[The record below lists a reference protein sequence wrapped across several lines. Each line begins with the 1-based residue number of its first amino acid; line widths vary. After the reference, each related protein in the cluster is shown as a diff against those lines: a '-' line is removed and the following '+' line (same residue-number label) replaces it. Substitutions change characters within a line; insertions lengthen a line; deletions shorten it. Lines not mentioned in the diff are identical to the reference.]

1 MTKEREQQIYRNM
14 DDVIDTSK
22 KIRDYL
28 LDDNVDQK
36 DKVEK
41 FEFFKQS
48 LIANKNIV
56 SATGTQLAVERI
68 TKRSYKD
75 NEKI

>member
-1 MTKEREQQIYRNM
+1 MTKERETKIYKDM
-14 DDVIDTSK
+14 DDVIETSK
-22 KIRDYL
+22 NVRDYL
-28 LDDNVDQK
+28 LDEKVSQQ

-68 TKRSYKD
+68 TKRSYE
-75 NEKI
+75 EKENK

>member
-1 MTKEREQQIYRNM
+1 MTKQREQKMYNDM
-14 DDVIDTSK
+14 DDVIATSK

-28 LDDNVDQK
+28 LDEDVDQK

-56 SATGTQLAVERI
+56 SATGNQLAVERI
-68 TKRSYKD
+68 TKRSFEE
-75 NEKI
+75 NE